1 MSHPTIGQL
10 EREISQR
17 LSSLYYEI
25 LGQRPSQILCHF
37 FDTELVISLENSVTQ
52 TERILMY
59 EGYEIL
65 AEQVRSSLYKIIKP
79 QLQTLIEEVIG
90 NPIVDLMLNTN
101 LATGRTGIIIVLKQ
115 VPDVR
120 NPESIPK
127 LNLKNLAD

>member
-10 EREISQR
+10 EREITQR
-17 LSSLYYEI
+17 LSSLYNEI
-25 LGQRPSQILCHF
+25 LGQRPNQIICHF

-59 EGYEIL
+59 EGYENL
-65 AEQVRSSLYKIIKP
+65 AEQVRSSLYKILKP
-79 QLQTLIEEVIG
+79 QLQGLIEQIIG
-90 NPIVDLMLNTN
+90 SPIIDLMLNTN
-101 LATGRTGIIIVLKQ
+101 LVTGRTGIIIVLKQ

-127 LNLKNLAD
+127 VNLKNLAD